1 MTRRI
6 LNSIENTIS
15 VVPPMTIEE
24 TENSFLILA
33 LLAVLMPTIR
43 MIIEGKRMIPS
54 PKRSLSSNREEKVN
68 SM

>member
-1 MTRRI
+1 
-6 LNSIENTIS
+6 
-15 VVPPMTIEE
+15 MTIDE
-24 TENSFLILA
+24 TENSFLMLA

-54 PKRSLSSNREEKVN
+54 PKRPVSSNIVEKIN